1 MNTTATLGDVQHNT
15 LRKLLG
21 NFCASNAGFSVD
33 ANTNDVETDNAID
46 FFIDGI
52 GYTLAAQ
59 GAIDISGIG
68 GDGVGVSVADLYTQV
83 FLFQVN
89 SSGTITVKAGDAVLT
104 ADITAG
110 TKTAHWPAPDDDVA
124 VFGAVKVVNTSG
136 SAFVFGTTTGL
147 NTYGTFY
154 NLSRVPANF

>member
-1 MNTTATLGDVQHNT
+1 MTNATLGDVQHNT
-15 LRKLLG
+15 IRQLLG
-21 NFCASNAGFSVD
+21 NFCASYANFAVD
-33 ANTNDVETDNAID
+33 ANTNDAQTGNAID
-46 FFIDGI
+46 FFINGI
-52 GYTLAAQ
+52 GYQLAAQ
-59 GAIDISGIG
+59 AAIDISGLG

-89 SSGTITVKAGDAVLT
+89 AAGTITVKAGDAVLT

-124 VFGAVKVVNTSG
+124 VFGAIKVVNTSG

-154 NLSRVPANF
+154 NIGRVPANF